1 MQNVMA
7 ELRQLG
13 TLDPAAQDQ
22 LLENLRESDFS
33 LWPLVVEQFRSTMAY
48 RQRVANPAAV
58 AANVT
63 APAGSETATLSEQTG
78 SSSASYGTAPVQNPS
93 GEPPVAATPQ
103 PLGQAE
109 RLPDV
114 SAERLPAAGGAAVAP
129 TELPREICPAAS
141 GPTLAAAPPANQ
153 TSDKVVLASYTAP
166 ATPADWRQQ
175 LDHTIKA
182 LETEAAKHP
191 DTDAAQQ
198 ARLRMLYAAAG
209 RRADAVRPIS
219 ATPPAGQQ
227 FLAKEMEGLSTWLG
241 ADGAPD
247 TSRRVADAKAA
258 LGEALAKL
266 TESAPL
272 AVRNLAF
279 CTEIQSYGCMKRFE
293 KYEFQPNQE
302 VLLYAEVENF
312 ISEPTPKGYHTSLR
326 SHYQVLDARGQPV
339 AEHSFAA
346 TEEYCQ
352 NRRHD
357 FFIGYH
363 LRLPKG
369 VEAGRYCLRLKIE
382 DLKSQ
387 KSGEASIEF
396 EVRAKER
403 KKQ

>member
-1 MQNVMA
+1 
-7 ELRQLG
+7 
-13 TLDPAAQDQ
+13 
-22 LLENLRESDFS
+22 
-33 LWPLVVEQFRSTMAY
+33 VVEQFRSTMAY
-48 RQRVANPAAV
+48 RQRVANPAAA
-58 AANVT
+58 AANVA
-63 APAGSETATLSEQTG
+63 APAGSETATPSEQTG
-78 SSSASYGTAPVQNPS
+78 SSSAPYGTAPVQNPS
-93 GEPPVAATPQ
+93 GEPPVAASAQ
-103 PLGQAE
+103 PLGHAE

-114 SAERLPAAGGAAVAP
+114 KVERLPAAGGAAVVP
-129 TELPREICPAAS
+129 TEPPREICPAAS
-141 GPTLAAAPPANQ
+141 ATALAAASPANQ

-166 ATPADWRQQ
+166 AAPDDWRQQ
-175 LDHTIKA
+175 LDHTIEA

-191 DTDAAQQ
+191 GTDAAQQ
-198 ARLRMLYAAAG
+198 SRLRMLYAAAG
-209 RRADAVRPIS
+209 RRADAVRPIP
-219 ATPPAGQQ
+219 ATSLAGQQ
-227 FLAKEMEGLSTWLG
+227 FLSKEMEGLSTWLG

-247 TSRRVADAKAA
+247 AGRRAADAKAS
-258 LGEALAKL
+258 LSDTLAKL

-312 ISEPTPKGYHTSLR
+312 LSQPTSKGYHTSLR
-326 SHYQVLDARGQPV
+326 SNYQVLDAHGQRA
-339 AEHSFAA
+339 AEHAFAA

-352 NRRHD
+352 NHRRD

-369 VEAGRYCLRLKIE
+369 MEAGRYSLRLRIE

-396 EVRAKER
+396 EVRAKET